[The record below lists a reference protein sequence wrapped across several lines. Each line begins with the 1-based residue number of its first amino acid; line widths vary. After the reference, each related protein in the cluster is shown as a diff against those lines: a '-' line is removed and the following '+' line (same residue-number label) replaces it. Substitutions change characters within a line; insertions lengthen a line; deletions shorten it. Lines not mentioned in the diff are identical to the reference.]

1 MTGAPASR
9 RVWIA
14 VVVAA
19 LGYFVDIY
27 DLVLFSVLRKSSLAD
42 LGFSGADILD
52 KGTELLNWQMGGML
66 IGGILWGVL
75 GDKRGRLSVLFGSIL
90 LYSAANIANSQ
101 VHSFEWYAIWR
112 FVAGVGLAGE
122 LGAGVTLVSEVMPA
136 RSRGYGTMIVASVG
150 LCGAVA
156 ACLLAKWLD
165 WRTLFL
171 TGGVMGLALLVLRIS
186 TFESGMFERAKSAD
200 VRRGDFRILFR
211 SPRMLARYAN
221 VILVGVPIW
230 YVVGIL
236 MTLIPEIGEAMGL
249 SPQPSALDAVLYCY
263 IGLSLGDLT
272 SGGLSQWVRSRRKV
286 VLWFLLLTIAGIAA
300 YFLAGRRSHAALYA
314 SCGLLGFAS
323 GYWAVF
329 VTMAAEQFGTNI
341 RATVAT
347 TAPNFV
353 RGAVVLLTSSFAWLK
368 PSLGVE
374 RAALA
379 VGAATMVVAF
389 LALFGLEETYGKDL
403 DFTE

>member
-1 MTGAPASR
+1 
-9 RVWIA
+9 VWIA
-14 VVVAA
+14 VLVAA

-42 LGFSGADILD
+42 LGFSGADVLD
-52 KGTELLNWQMGGML
+52 KGTLLLNWQMGGML
-66 IGGILWGVL
+66 LGGILWGVL

-90 LYSAANIANSQ
+90 LYSAANIANAR
-101 VHSFEWYAIWR
+101 VETFEWYAVWR
-112 FVAGVGLAGE
+112 FIAGIGLAGE
-122 LGAGVTLVSEVMPA
+122 LGAGVTLVAEVMPA
-136 RSRGYGTMIVASVG
+136 RTRGYGTMIVASVG

-156 ACLLAKWLD
+156 ACLLAKVLD

-171 TGGVMGLALLVLRIS
+171 TGGIGGLLLLVLRIS
-186 TFESGMFERAKSAD
+186 TFESGMFERVRSAE
-200 VRRGDFRILFR
+200 VRRGDFSLLFR
-211 SPRMLARYAN
+211 SRQSLLRYVN
-221 VILVGVPIW
+221 VILIGVPIW

-236 MTLIPEIGEAMGL
+236 MTFIPEIGAAMGL
-249 SPQPSALDAVLYCY
+249 DPQPSALDAVLYCY
-263 IGLSLGDLT
+263 IGLSFGDMT
-272 SGGLSQWVRSRRKV
+272 SGWLSQWVRARRKV
-286 VLWFLLLTIAGIAA
+286 VLWFLLLTMAGIAG
-300 YFLAGRRSHAALYA
+300 YFTFGRQSHAALYTM
-314 SCGLLGFAS
+314 CGILGFAA

-374 RAALA
+374 KAALV
-379 VGAATMVVAF
+379 VGAASLAIAL
-389 LALFGLEETYGKDL
+389 LALTGLEETYGKDL